1 MQSVRPARLREAP
14 LRPASPVTLTGAL
27 VEQELAISCALGI
40 RCGLN
45 RRGVAFHR
53 RLPKEQQVKP
63 DVSVSAFLKMA
74 RKGELVI
81 EKSKCR
87 VSKIESRTRSLLATL
102 DSRRTAAAHGRQGR

>member
-1 MQSVRPARLREAP
+1 MDGTTFAGVLASDRQLPDVRVVLNSADAAP
-14 LRPASPVTLTGAL
+14 P
-27 VEQELAISCALGI
+27 
-40 RCGLN
+40 
-45 RRGVAFHR
+45 
-53 RLPKEQQVKP
+53 P